1 MNARNARRGLIVL
14 NAALLLILGAVVL
27 SPSTFAQRGSRARGE
42 YTMVSGKIVGGN
54 AHVVYILDG
63 ANQEVLA
70 AKWNE
75 GAKSIDVIGYRD
87 MQADAQAQPGR

>member
-1 MNARNARRGLIVL
+1 MDARKARRGLIAL
-14 NAALLLILGAVVL
+14 NVGLLVVLGAVVL
-27 SPSTFAQRGSRARGE
+27 APAAQAQRGSRARGE

-54 AHVVYILDG
+54 SHIVYILDG

-75 GAKSIDVIGYRD
+75 GAKSVDVLGYRD
-87 MQADAQAQPGR
+87 MQADAQAQGGR

>member
-1 MNARNARRGLIVL
+1 MKPMNARRGLVAL
-14 NAALLLILGAVVL
+14 NAGLMLVLGAVVL
-27 SPSTFAQRGSRARGE
+27 SPSSLAQRGNRARGE

-63 ANQEVLA
+63 ANQEAMAV
-70 AKWNE
+70 KWNE

-87 MQADAQAQPGR
+87 MQADAQSQRGR

>member
-1 MNARNARRGLIVL
+1 MEAQNTRRGLIAV

-27 SPSTFAQRGSRARGE
+27 APPSLAQRGTRARGE

-54 AHVVYILDG
+54 SHVVYILDG
-63 ANQEVLA
+63 ANQEVMA

-87 MQADAQAQPGR
+87 MQADVQAQPGR

>member
-1 MNARNARRGLIVL
+1 MDGRKARRGLIAV
-14 NAALLLILGAVVL
+14 NIALLMVLGAVVL
-27 SPSTFAQRGSRARGE
+27 SPSSMAQRGARARGE

-54 AHVVYILDG
+54 SHVVYILDG

-75 GAKSIDVIGYRD
+75 AAKAVDVIGYRD
-87 MQADAQAQPGR
+87 MQADAQTQPGR